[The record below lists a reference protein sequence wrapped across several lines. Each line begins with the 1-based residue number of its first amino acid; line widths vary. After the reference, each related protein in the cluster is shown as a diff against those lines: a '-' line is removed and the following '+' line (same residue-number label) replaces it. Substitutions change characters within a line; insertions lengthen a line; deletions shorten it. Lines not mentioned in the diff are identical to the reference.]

1 MAHDNDHPH
10 DHGHGP
16 GHQHHGHDH
25 HGPGAPCAHAVG
37 RSERVPAALDEAE
50 AACETRGL
58 RLTPIRRQVLEALY
72 ATHRPASAYDLIDA
86 LAAGGDKRHAPVTI
100 YRALDFLLDN
110 GFAHRL
116 ESRNA
121 FIACPFTHAP
131 GEPVVFLICER
142 CGGVDE
148 AVSEELAGA
157 LSRLTLA
164 QGFQPRTRVIE
175 LAGCCSHCV

>member
-1 MAHDNDHPH
+1 MAHDNDQS
-10 DHGHGP
+10 HGHGS
-16 GHQHHGHDH
+16 GHHHHGHDH
-25 HGPGAPCAHAVG
+25 LGAAAPCAHAVG

-50 AACETRGL
+50 AACETRGV
-58 RLTPIRRQVLEALY
+58 RLTPIRRKVLEALY
-72 ATHRPASAYDLIDA
+72 ATHKPASAYDLIDA
-86 LAAGGDKRHAPVTI
+86 LAASGDKRHAPVTI

-121 FIACPFTHAP
+121 FIACPSSHAP

-157 LSRLTLA
+157 LSRLTQA

-175 LAGCCSHCV
+175 LAGSCSHCV